1 MHAPSIMLQA
11 LLLSAGAFYTAFSH
25 RHYTTTAK
33 WGAMAFYHLAHLQ
46 AGRLLAH
53 VLMGSGHG
61 DRPVTLIGH
70 SMGARVIFHCLLEL
84 CRHNCKGVFQKV
96 SS

>member
-1 MHAPSIMLQA
+1 MPRQLLCPS
-11 LLLSAGAFYTAFSH
+11 
-25 RHYTTTAK
+25 
-33 WGAMAFYHLAHLQ
+33 LQ

-84 CRHNCKGVFQKV
+84 CRHNCKGAHDDEQKQ
-96 SS
+96 SSLRRQPPASVQTNCQ